1 MAAITTL
8 QLSFTNADGRT
19 SSISVAD
26 PKAGLTAAE
35 VQTAMQT
42 IISKNVFSTSGGAL
56 VAIASARLVSR
67 DVTPLI

>member
-1 MAAITTL
+1 LAAVTTL

-42 IISKNVFSTSGGAL
+42 IISKNIFSTSGGAL
-56 VAIASARLVSR
+56 VSIASARLVSR